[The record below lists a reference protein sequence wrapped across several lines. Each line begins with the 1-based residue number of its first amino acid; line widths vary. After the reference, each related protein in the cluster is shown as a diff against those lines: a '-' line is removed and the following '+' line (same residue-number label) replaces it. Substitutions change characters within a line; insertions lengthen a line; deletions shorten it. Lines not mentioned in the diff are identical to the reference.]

1 MPGRLAAFTCAWMEM
16 NRHRS
21 RSGCG
26 KVGSALL
33 STFPQPV
40 LELLRFFTNL
50 WDHQITFTENYLHN
64 PCFLQ
69 NH

>member
-1 MPGRLAAFTCAWMEM
+1 MPGRLAAFTCVWMEM

-26 KVGSALL
+26 KVGSVLL

-40 LELLRFFTNL
+40 FELLRFFTNL
-50 WDHQITFTENYLHN
+50 SGSPDHFYRKLLAQSLIL
-64 PCFLQ
+64 
-69 NH
+69 